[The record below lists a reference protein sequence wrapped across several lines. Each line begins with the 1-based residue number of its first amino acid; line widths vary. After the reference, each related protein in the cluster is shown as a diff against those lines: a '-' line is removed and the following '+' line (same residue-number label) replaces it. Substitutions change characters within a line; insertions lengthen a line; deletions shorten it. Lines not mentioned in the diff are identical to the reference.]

1 MDKEVSFMIHQ
12 SPDRSAR
19 WQCGQCGGICYY
31 PQATRGDRALRMP
44 YRYCPH
50 CGCEIWKVVREGKN
64 LDKLFG
70 DALTLLKAHDRGEE

>member
-44 YRYCPH
+44 YMYCPY
-50 CGCEIWKVVREGKN
+50 CGRRIVARREDG
-64 LDKLFG
+64 
-70 DALTLLKAHDRGEE
+70 